1 MAEEKKSFILYAD
14 FINTVDELSDQEAG
28 ILFKH
33 ILQYVNDRDPIL
45 SDRLLQ
51 LVFTPIKL
59 QLKRDLS
66 KWSLERKDR
75 SMSGRLGN
83 LKRWN
88 LDLYEKVIAETMD
101 IIEAENIAKHR
112 RATKPIANVAN
123 VAVNVTVNDTVTDN
137 VNDINIKEIGLKP
150 IAPEV
155 EKIESI
161 KTPPQKKIFAP
172 PEKSEVVDFMCEKL
186 DDFTAQAQA
195 DLFINY
201 YNSNGWKVG
210 KNKMQ
215 NWKAAAAGWI
225 SRMKNFNNDKQ
236 LSTADR
242 QAAIRKR
249 LYNEGQA
256 LYAAIQREG
265 NNNP

>member
-1 MAEEKKSFILYAD
+1 MKQNKSYYFSHDYNSRND
-14 FINTVDELSDQEAG
+14 VK
-28 ILFKH
+28 ILFLRQQLGIEGYGIFWFLVESLAESGGMLPLK
-33 ILQYVNDRDPIL
+33 IVPVLAMQMQIPEVKVSAVIQNFELFEIQDNEFF
-45 SDRLLQ
+45 SNRLNEHLA
-51 LVFTPIKL
+51 
-59 QLKRDLS
+59 
-66 KWSLERKDR
+66 ERKLLSEKGKQGAINR
-75 SMSGRLGN
+75 WRNSPPNSPPIGEGN
-83 LKRWN
+83 
-88 LDLYEKVIAETMD
+88 
-101 IIEAENIAKHR
+101 AK
-112 RATKPIANVAN
+112 KESKESKES
-123 VAVNVTVNDTVTDN
+123 
-137 VNDINIKEIGLKP
+137 KEIGLPP

-161 KTPPQKKIFAP
+161 KTPPPKKIFAP